1 MHGIKISFFPSGI
14 FCTADNFHSLNTDW
28 MNMSEGRI
36 FFSLVLKKGHKNYR
50 QFIFV
55 RILHKTCS
63 VTHVAPL
70 CLTVYVVD
78 VINIRISPLKLNAH
92 MKIAD

>member
-1 MHGIKISFFPSGI
+1 M
-14 FCTADNFHSLNTDW
+14 
-28 MNMSEGRI
+28 
-36 FFSLVLKKGHKNYR
+36 VLKKGHKNYR

-55 RILHKTCS
+55 RILHKTSS

-70 CLTVYVVD
+70 CLMVYVRD
-78 VINIRISPLKLNAH
+78 VINVRISLRISPLKLNAH

>member
-1 MHGIKISFFPSGI
+1 MSGIKVSLFPSDI

-28 MNMSEGRI
+28 MNMSERRI

-55 RILHKTCS
+55 RILHETSS
-63 VTHVAPL
+63 VTHVSPL
-70 CLTVYVVD
+70 CLMVYVVD

-92 MKIAD
+92 MKTAD

>member
-1 MHGIKISFFPSGI
+1 MPGIKVSLFPSDI

-28 MNMSEGRI
+28 MNMSERRI

-55 RILHKTCS
+55 RILHETSS
-63 VTHVAPL
+63 VTHVSPL
-70 CLTVYVVD
+70 CLMVYVVD

-92 MKIAD
+92 MKTAD